1 MAKHIISTLS
11 RDTRYADWRDNAGLK
26 GVGHS
31 VLVKGG
37 AGITPRLIGG
47 RAFMSTPKGVRTEV
61 SDSDADFLANHP
73 HFQRHQKRGF
83 VQIVNAAIDPESV
96 AKSMNLDDPS
106 RPKTPEDVKKS
117 QPPKQEDAEKL
128 TVAVNKK

>member
-11 RDTRYADWRDNAGLK
+11 RDTRYADWRNNAGLK
-26 GVGHS
+26 GVNHS

-61 SDSDADFLANHP
+61 SDTDAEFLANHP

-83 VQIVNAAIDPESV
+83 VQIVSGATDPESA
-96 AKSMNLDDPS
+96 AKSMNQDDPS
-106 RPKTPEDVKKS
+106 RPKTREDVRKA
-117 QPPKQEDAEKL
+117 QPQTQEAAEQM
-128 TVAVNKK
+128 TVTTNKK